1 MLRKLWA
8 KILLFVSLFSVR
20 PVFSQER
27 DLSELKDRLVS
38 NIDMMMDLEGA
49 SPDYFHN
56 LDSAWQEAKVG
67 LTDSVLLEWVSRMS
81 SVMASH
87 GQHSLVANLLGTAE
101 NYFLLLPGDE
111 RYSYLMV
118 VKTALGSVYEEM
130 GLWTRAMNLYFDVLE
145 LRELSHRDDSYG
157 SVLNNIGNV
166 YFKQGYYDKAHV
178 YYDSAIA
185 FNARKGEKKEL
196 VNNYNNLAGL
206 YYMEGDYA
214 RTLMALNQAL
224 AQIDKEKDPDM
235 YYLVW
240 QNIAVVY
247 NRQGKRSV
255 ALELVKEALHY
266 YEMSHRNLDKIQ
278 AYLLLATLYP
288 QSSDSALHYMEA
300 ALHQAREVHNHA
312 AEISALQALY
322 GWHKAVGD
330 YHEACNILER
340 TVWLQDSLEAM
351 DNRMKIES
359 IEATNAMEQENSSKD
374 LALQQMQIERLQ
386 SQKQELLLIGV
397 LLCLVIALGV
407 MYYRYRLQKKLKRES
422 DDLAVQRQAFFDKEK
437 KMMAQREQ
445 ELRDSLELKNKEL
458 TSKVLHLIRNNEFIV
473 DINRELQQLLLELNP
488 KDTAKKEHIREMLV
502 KLRDQ
507 GNEGTYAE
515 FKYYFEQV
523 HQSFYENL
531 QKAYPSL
538 TYKDIRLCSFL
549 KLGLSSKEIASITF
563 KEVRSVESARNRLR
577 KKMNLDADVNLIEF
591 FSKFSL
597 SCIQLFDLCY
607 PCRGHGR
614 LAGVLPGFVAI
625 LRAEKERLA
634 F

>member
-1 MLRKLWA
+1 MLQRYYWLS
-8 KILLFVSLFSVR
+8 FFCVFSVLS
-20 PVFSQER
+20 FSGFGAFAQER
-27 DLSELKDRLVS
+27 ELADLRERLVS
-38 NIDMMMDLEGA
+38 NIDLMLSFDSMA
-49 SPDYFHN
+49 SPDNFRA
-56 LDSAWQEAKVG
+56 LDSAWQEAQGG
-67 LTDSVLLEWVSRMS
+67 LTDSVLLGWVRKMS
-81 SVMASH
+81 SSLASK
-87 GQHSLVANLLGTAE
+87 GQHALVANLLSTAE
-101 NYFLLLPGDE
+101 NYFGMLPSKE
-111 RYSYLMV
+111 RYAYLMV
-118 VKTALGSVYEEM
+118 VKTALGSIYEEM

-145 LRELSHRDDSYG
+145 LRDLSHRDDSYG

-185 FNARKGEKKEL
+185 FNTRKGEKREL
-196 VNNYNNLAGL
+196 INNYNNLAGL

-214 RTLMALNQAL
+214 KTLTALNQAL
-224 AQIDKEKDPDM
+224 AQIDKEKEPDM

-240 QNIAVVY
+240 QNMAVVY
-247 NRQGKRSV
+247 NRQGKKAV
-255 ALELVKEALHY
+255 ALELVKEALRY
-266 YEMSHRNLDKIQ
+266 QEETHRNLDKIQ
-278 AYLLLATLYP
+278 TYLLLATLYP
-288 QSSDSALHYMEA
+288 SNSDSALHYMEA
-300 ALHQAREVHNHA
+300 ALNQAREVQNHA

-322 GWHKAVGD
+322 AWHKEAGD
-330 YHEACNILER
+330 YRIALELLER
-340 TVWLQDSLEAM
+340 TVRLQDSLEGM

-359 IEATNAMEQENSSKD
+359 IEATNAMEQENSAKD
-374 LALQQMQIERLQ
+374 LALQQMEIERLQ
-386 SQKQELLLIGV
+386 SQKQEV
-397 LLCLVIALGV
+397 LLSAISFCLIIALGV

-422 DDLAVQRQAFFDKEK
+422 DELAVQKQAFFDKEK
-437 KMMAQREQ
+437 EIMAQREK

-538 TYKDIRLCSFL
+538 TYKDVRLCSFL

-591 FSKFSL
+591 FSRF
-597 SCIQLFDLCY
+597 
-607 PCRGHGR
+607 
-614 LAGVLPGFVAI
+614 
-625 LRAEKERLA
+625 
-634 F
+634 

>member
-1 MLRKLWA
+1 M
-8 KILLFVSLFSVR
+8 FFSVLSCSG
-20 PVFSQER
+20 FGAFAQER
-27 DLSELKDRLVS
+27 ELADLRERLVS
-38 NIDMMMDLEGA
+38 NIDLMLSFDSMA
-49 SPDYFHN
+49 SPDNFHA
-56 LDSAWQEAKVG
+56 LDSAWQEAQGG
-67 LTDSVLLEWVSRMS
+67 LTDSVLLGWVRKMS
-81 SVMASH
+81 SSLAFK
-87 GQHSLVANLLGTAE
+87 GQHALVANMLSTAE
-101 NYFLLLPGDE
+101 NYFGMLPGQD
-111 RYSYLMV
+111 RYAYLMV
-118 VKTALGSVYEEM
+118 VKTALGSIYEEM

-145 LRELSHRDDSYG
+145 LRDLSHRDDSYG

-185 FNARKGEKKEL
+185 FNTRKGEKREL
-196 VNNYNNLAGL
+196 INNYNNLAGL

-214 RTLMALNQAL
+214 KTLTALNQAL
-224 AQIDKEKDPDM
+224 AQIDKEEEPDM

-240 QNIAVVY
+240 QNMAVVY
-247 NRQGKRSV
+247 NRQGKKAV
-255 ALELVKEALHY
+255 ALELVKEALRY
-266 YEMSHRNLDKIQ
+266 QEETHRNLDKIQ
-278 AYLLLATLYP
+278 TYLLLATLYP
-288 QSSDSALHYMEA
+288 SNSDSALHYMEA
-300 ALHQAREVHNHA
+300 ALNQAREVQNHA

-322 GWHKAVGD
+322 AWHKEAGD
-330 YHEACNILER
+330 YRIALELLER
-340 TVWLQDSLEAM
+340 TVRLQDSLEGM

-359 IEATNAMEQENSSKD
+359 IEATNAMEQENSAKD
-374 LALQQMQIERLQ
+374 LALQQMEIERLQ
-386 SQKQELLLIGV
+386 SQKQEVLLIAISF
-397 LLCLVIALGV
+397 CLIIALGV

-422 DDLAVQRQAFFDKEK
+422 DELAVQKQAFFDKEK
-437 KMMAQREQ
+437 EIMAQREK

-538 TYKDIRLCSFL
+538 TYKDVRLCSFL

-591 FSKFSL
+591 FSRF
-597 SCIQLFDLCY
+597 
-607 PCRGHGR
+607 
-614 LAGVLPGFVAI
+614 
-625 LRAEKERLA
+625 
-634 F
+634 